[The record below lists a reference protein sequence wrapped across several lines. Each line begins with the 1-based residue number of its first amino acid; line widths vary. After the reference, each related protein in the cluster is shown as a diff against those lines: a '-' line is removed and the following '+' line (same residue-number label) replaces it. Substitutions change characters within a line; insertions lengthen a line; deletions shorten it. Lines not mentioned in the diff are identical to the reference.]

1 MIKVTLDDGTFRV
14 WNGREEEWASEAA
27 AGWSPLE
34 MMEGALALC
43 VAKSLQAIM
52 KRDDLEAEE
61 MEVLLQSRK
70 AEAGA
75 SRVEHF
81 QVEVSL
87 PSYLNSEYQEKLLK
101 HASMI
106 CTIGNT
112 YKRGSEISYNII

>member
-1 MIKVTLDDGTFRV
+1 MIKVSFDNGMFRA

-43 VAKSLQAIM
+43 VAKSLQAVM
-52 KRDDLEAEE
+52 KRDDIEAEW

-87 PSYLNSEYQEKLLK
+87 PPYLSSDYQEKLLK

-112 YKRGSEISYNII
+112 YKRGSEISYHIV